1 MSYTDTDISKS
12 APKSVNIGRINLPG
26 SFGSG
31 YLFSITKGNGGEGNA
46 AENGGK

>member
-31 YLFSITKGNGGEGNA
+31 YLFSEMKENGGGTNA
-46 AENGGK
+46 AESST